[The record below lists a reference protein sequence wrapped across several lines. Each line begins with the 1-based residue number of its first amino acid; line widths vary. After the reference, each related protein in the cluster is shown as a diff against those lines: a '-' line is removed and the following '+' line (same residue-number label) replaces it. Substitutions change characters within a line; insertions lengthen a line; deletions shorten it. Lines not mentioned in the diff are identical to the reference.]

1 MCFHRPRLKQRT
13 KLMHSPLSSSPSPSF
28 PCPSSELCLKT
39 KLAESVSGD
48 DNTAGNAPK
57 TYQTL
62 VTEIKLWDTKQHPLT
77 HNNNQQK
84 QTPPQKKTPKQ
95 ERWPNA
101 YYRDKTLGHKPPP
114 PPNKNNNKQTKNDQW
129 EQIPP
134 QQNQKVT
141 KWSPQPNS
149 PSSTTRKIISWK
161 LDFNA
166 HWAMQG
172 LHRRSSSKQEQNV
185 MQHNGCV
192 LSSGFLCPT

>member
-84 QTPPQKKTPKQ
+84 QTPPQKKPQNKKGDQMLITEIKL
-95 ERWPNA
+95 WDIN
-101 YYRDKTLGHKPPP
+101 PPP
-114 PPNKNNNKQTKNDQW
+114 PPPTKTTTNKLKMTSGNKFHHNKIKRWPNDPLNQTA
-129 EQIPP
+129 PP
-134 QQNQKVT
+134 PPPAK
-141 KWSPQPNS
+141 
-149 PSSTTRKIISWK
+149 
-161 LDFNA
+161 
-166 HWAMQG
+166 
-172 LHRRSSSKQEQNV
+172 
-185 MQHNGCV
+185 
-192 LSSGFLCPT
+192 